1 LEYYFPE
8 SWKGMF
14 ERELRA
20 MQKAAR
26 DAETKIKEVYAT
38 AFAVEIKSDASP
50 VTAADQGADALIRE
64 ELHQSFP
71 AYAFLTEESADTPSR
86 LHNDHVFIVD
96 PLDGTKEFVAR
107 NGEFTTNIALAY
119 QHKIV
124 VGVINV
130 PLKDVLY
137 YAIKGQGAYK
147 LESGKKPVRI
157 FVSKRIGDHLRVLTS
172 RSFFTDQE
180 KALIDKNKSHFESIT
195 PLGAALKFCAIAE
208 GAADLS
214 YRMSG
219 GTKEWDVAA
228 GDLILSEA
236 GGVMRKP
243 DGTSYA
249 YNRAD
254 VYNREG
260 YILANDEK
268 NVLL

>member
-1 LEYYFPE
+1 
-8 SWKGMF
+8 
-14 ERELRA
+14 
-20 MQKAAR
+20 
-26 DAETKIKEVYAT
+26 
-38 AFAVEIKSDASP
+38 
-50 VTAADQGADALIRE
+50 
-64 ELHQSFP
+64 
-71 AYAFLTEESADTPSR
+71 
-86 LHNDHVFIVD
+86 
-96 PLDGTKEFVAR
+96 
-107 NGEFTTNIALAY
+107 
-119 QHKIV
+119 
-124 VGVINV
+124 
-130 PLKDVLY
+130 
-137 YAIKGQGAYK
+137 
-147 LESGKKPVRI
+147 
-157 FVSKRIGDHLRVLTS
+157 
-172 RSFFTDQE
+172 
-180 KALIDKNKSHFESIT
+180 
-195 PLGAALKFCAIAE
+195 LGAALKFCAIAE